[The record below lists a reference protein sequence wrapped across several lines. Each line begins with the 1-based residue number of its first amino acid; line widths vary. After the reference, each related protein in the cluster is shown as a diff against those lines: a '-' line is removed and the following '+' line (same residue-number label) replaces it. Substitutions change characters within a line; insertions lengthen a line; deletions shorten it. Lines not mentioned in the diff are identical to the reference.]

1 MTHDPH
7 TSDLAA
13 RFLRL
18 WEEAWQ
24 QTAQD
29 PLIARYW
36 ANLFA
41 AIQGSATPGDVAT
54 APSSRYSYE
63 HGQPIWQT
71 KRTAP
76 PAPAPVDGSDRIDD
90 LARRVAELERSVADL
105 TDALHSQRTPRTG
118 RRSEG

>member
-1 MTHDPH
+1 MTHDSH
-7 TSDLAA
+7 TRDLPA

-29 PLIARYW
+29 PQIARYW
-36 ANLFA
+36 ANLFT
-41 AIQGSATPGDVAT
+41 AIQGSAVPGDVAT

-71 KRTAP
+71 NRTAP
-76 PAPAPVDGSDRIDD
+76 PASAPVDGGDRIDD
-90 LARRVAELERSVADL
+90 LARRIAKLERSVAEL
-105 TDALHSQRTPRTG
+105 TDALHGQRKRPSG